1 MGVKLGYKKASANT
15 PAAKN
20 LGARLRKARRYEFL
34 SLRDVAESLG
44 VDRSFVIRTESGD
57 RVPDI
62 VELTR
67 LAGVLK
73 LDISELMLQIVAD
86 LQEHSK

>member
-15 PAAKN
+15 TASKN

-34 SLRDVAESLG
+34 SLREVAGLLG
-44 VDRSFVIRTESGD
+44 VDHSFVLRTESGE
-57 RVPDI
+57 RVPDV
-62 VELTR
+62 VELAR

-73 LDISELMLQIVAD
+73 LDITELLQQIVTD
-86 LQEHSK
+86 LKEHSQ